1 MDIDKD
7 FIRGLGIPP
16 DEPQPKPKIGNID
29 VELPEENP
37 ASEPK
42 LIAETPDEAIQAMN
56 GNPLMGDKAAESV
69 KIEETASIVVE
80 TTTQVDGSES
90 SDEKS
95 VSLSPTSEEMLG
107 IISAIGDN
115 VLRLLEDISEVK
127 ASVSRFDGYDK
138 AVETL
143 KRSLAAN
150 QRNEDNIYKE
160 LETYKKNQ
168 YFNYI
173 RPFLEFLINLLTDM
187 LTSKKQYEDDQV
199 EFIAQHGQDVY
210 DEIIELHQYYTQQI
224 ESQLQIQG
232 VEIIHYEP
240 ETAFIPTEQII
251 SKTIST
257 EDTLR
262 SGKIGKVDSAC
273 YKFED
278 KVLKKAKVHV
288 YKAKPAD
295 NNN

>member
-115 VLRLLEDISEVK
+115 VLR
-127 ASVSRFDGYDK
+127 
-138 AVETL
+138 
-143 KRSLAAN
+143 
-150 QRNEDNIYKE
+150 
-160 LETYKKNQ
+160 
-168 YFNYI
+168 
-173 RPFLEFLINLLTDM
+173 
-187 LTSKKQYEDDQV
+187 
-199 EFIAQHGQDVY
+199 
-210 DEIIELHQYYTQQI
+210 
-224 ESQLQIQG
+224 
-232 VEIIHYEP
+232 
-240 ETAFIPTEQII
+240 
-251 SKTIST
+251 
-257 EDTLR
+257 
-262 SGKIGKVDSAC
+262 
-273 YKFED
+273 
-278 KVLKKAKVHV
+278 
-288 YKAKPAD
+288 
-295 NNN
+295 